1 MRFIG
6 KIQSLLWLGRFFASF
21 HSQLL
26 AEWAM
31 QNLNLPNLMAK
42 RENFVLYLKETGFGY
57 NTKILSKN
65 LYQILLK
72 LIRENPIKFN
82 WVNFN
87 AKNSQIHL

>member
-1 MRFIG
+1 
-6 KIQSLLWLGRFFASF
+6 
-21 HSQLL
+21 
-26 AEWAM
+26 
-31 QNLNLPNLMAK
+31 MAK